1 MDSSLLSTF
10 PVQTQEFL
18 PGTLVLPG
26 NVVPDGDI
34 VAVLC
39 LKGTPGANDNRDI
52 VLVAVG
58 DREAAD
64 HLVAP
69 GDEPDD
75 DGQAPSE
82 AAGGVAA
89 TVPGTYSSCLTS
101 REGPTPPIGKAL
113 GPKKP
118 GAVWVVVASSCQAGA
133 SASWA

>member
-1 MDSSLLSTF
+1 MLSTF
-10 PVQTQEFL
+10 PVQTQESFQGPLYFRETLSRTVTLSQFCASREPQAPMTIATSFL
-18 PGTLVLPG
+18 LLSATVRLRITLLRRATSP
-26 NVVPDGDI
+26 
-34 VAVLC
+34 
-39 LKGTPGANDNRDI
+39 TT
-52 VLVAVG
+52 
-58 DREAAD
+58 
-64 HLVAP
+64 
-69 GDEPDD
+69 